1 MVLVGL
7 TLVSLDL
14 LLTKSNSDLNTFH
27 ISIYFNRRE
36 DREPSKHSRVC
47 SCHFRNGEK
56 VFGPEI
62 FKHNKGKLFPSSSKP
77 PPKKK
82 KKLEKSTDGKELV
95 DIEKMR
101 EALQSNESE
110 DQERDVLNDLTA
122 SEIILETEVKQLR
135 NDLQQHEEK
144 SKYFREK
151 YSVSTLSDDVIRMET
166 GLPTKQVF
174 DVVVLYTLR
183 FKDSIIYFHGWK
195 VESISFEDQIFI
207 TLIKIRQNYTN
218 LHIAQ
223 LFSCSE
229 TTISNIVITF
239 IHLLHE
245 ILFTFLMST
254 VPSREKNKTCLPSS
268 FTQFSSC
275 KIIIDCT
282 DIEVAT
288 PGLMSHQSATYSS
301 YRGMNSFKVLV
312 GVAPNGV
319 ITYVSN
325 LYPGSTSDKAI
336 VEMSGF
342 LKHLYP
348 GDLVLADKGFLIQDI
363 VPSGVSVNIP
373 PFLNNGKFTENEIKV
388 TKSIA
393 KCRIHVERA
402 NARLKDFKI
411 LSFIPSYLRCYSQ
424 KIFQLCAA
432 LVNLQFPL
440 IKEGCTNV
448 FFE

>member
-1 MVLVGL
+1 M
-7 TLVSLDL
+7 
-14 LLTKSNSDLNTFH
+14 
-27 ISIYFNRRE
+27 
-36 DREPSKHSRVC
+36 
-47 SCHFRNGEK
+47 
-56 VFGPEI
+56 
-62 FKHNKGKLFPSSSKP
+62 
-77 PPKKK
+77 
-82 KKLEKSTDGKELV
+82 EKSTDGKELV

-122 SEIILETEVKQLR
+122 SEIILEAEVKQLR

-207 TLIKIRQNYTN
+207 TLMKIRQNYTN

-301 YRGMNSFKVLV
+301 YRGMNYLKYSLV
-312 GVAPNGV
+312 WH
-319 ITYVSN
+319 
-325 LYPGSTSDKAI
+325 LMGS
-336 VEMSGF
+336 
-342 LKHLYP
+342 
-348 GDLVLADKGFLIQDI
+348 
-363 VPSGVSVNIP
+363 
-373 PFLNNGKFTENEIKV
+373 
-388 TKSIA
+388 
-393 KCRIHVERA
+393 
-402 NARLKDFKI
+402 
-411 LSFIPSYLRCYSQ
+411 
-424 KIFQLCAA
+424 
-432 LVNLQFPL
+432 
-440 IKEGCTNV
+440 
-448 FFE
+448 